1 IGIYEA
7 GAAAVPQIDVIEH
20 LKNII
25 YDNAANHVISACNG
39 GIRYGLNTG
48 QRVMP
53 IVIAVNQR
61 DESGIKINLALV
73 IIIAEFKQAFFI
85 IHVKQGDHFF
95 AVIYNRNIIET

>member
-1 IGIYEA
+1 
-7 GAAAVPQIDVIEH
+7 
-20 LKNII
+20 
-25 YDNAANHVISACNG
+25 
-39 GIRYGLNTG
+39 
-48 QRVMP
+48 MP

-95 AVIYNRNIIET
+95 AVIYNRNIIETILLGGCTPQYFFYIAAGRRNAGSNKMASEKTDLGRIGHRLDLFVNPLHE